1 LTLGESAIDP
11 VSPKIAEIRIES
23 HRRAIRLDKAG
34 LDDIPAVN
42 VVAPVA
48 RRVVPGRPPK
58 DQKAAGLRHGSADM
72 TTRAAQVPLIV
83 DCRCHHRDMS
93 TPTVEAAINEL
104 MDWEWHAVEEL
115 LAKRGLLG
123 DGLLVEDYTGLMSWL
138 ESVTRYTV
146 VHSAS
151 VAVLF
156 VNSFPVDAISFHRD
170 LLGSD
175 DPKSFFTLM
184 PRT

>member
-1 LTLGESAIDP
+1 
-11 VSPKIAEIRIES
+11 
-23 HRRAIRLDKAG
+23 
-34 LDDIPAVN
+34 
-42 VVAPVA
+42 
-48 RRVVPGRPPK
+48 
-58 DQKAAGLRHGSADM
+58 
-72 TTRAAQVPLIV
+72 
-83 DCRCHHRDMS
+83 MS

-104 MDWEWHAVEEL
+104 MDWKWHAVEEL

-151 VAVLF
+151 VAILF

-175 DPKSFFTLM
+175 DPKSFFTLI

>member
-1 LTLGESAIDP
+1 
-11 VSPKIAEIRIES
+11 
-23 HRRAIRLDKAG
+23 
-34 LDDIPAVN
+34 
-42 VVAPVA
+42 
-48 RRVVPGRPPK
+48 
-58 DQKAAGLRHGSADM
+58 
-72 TTRAAQVPLIV
+72 
-83 DCRCHHRDMS
+83 MS

-146 VHSAS
+146 VHSAT

-156 VNSFPVDAISFHRD
+156 VNSFPVDVISFHRD